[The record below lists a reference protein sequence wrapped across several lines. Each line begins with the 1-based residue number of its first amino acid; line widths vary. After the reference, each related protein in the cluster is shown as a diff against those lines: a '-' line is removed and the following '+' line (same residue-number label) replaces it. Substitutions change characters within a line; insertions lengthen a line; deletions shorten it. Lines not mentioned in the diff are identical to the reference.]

1 VEFSAALNALNSKQP
16 NLKMHTTISQMAY
29 PDRQAF
35 FEKLALSLPPQPA
48 IKIGP
53 APLPSGEHR
62 PGSRN
67 MRKAVPTETL
77 STSQRSMKPSRR
89 S

>member
-1 VEFSAALNALNSKQP
+1 
-16 NLKMHTTISQMAY
+16 MHTTISQMLY

-35 FEKLALSLPPQPA
+35 FEKLARSLPPQPA

-77 STSQRSMKPSRR
+77 SAAQRSMKPSRKSQSDQR
-89 S
+89 SETRGLNSDELA

>member
-1 VEFSAALNALNSKQP
+1 
-16 NLKMHTTISQMAY
+16 MHTTISQMLY

-53 APLPSGEHR
+53 APLPTGEHR

-67 MRKAVPTETL
+67 MRKAVLTETL
-77 STSQRSMKPSRR
+77 SAAQRSMKPSRR
-89 S
+89 SQRDQRPETRGLNSDELA

>member
-1 VEFSAALNALNSKQP
+1 
-16 NLKMHTTISQMAY
+16 MHTTISQMLY

-35 FEKLALSLPPQPA
+35 FKKLALSLPPQPA

-67 MRKAVPTETL
+67 MRKAPPTETL
-77 STSQRSMKPSRR
+77 SAAQRSMKPSRR
-89 S
+89 SQRDQRPETRGLNSDEFA

>member
-1 VEFSAALNALNSKQP
+1 
-16 NLKMHTTISQMAY
+16 MHSTISQMPY
-29 PDRQAF
+29 PNRQAF
-35 FEKLALSLPPQPA
+35 FKKLALSLPPQPA

-77 STSQRSMKPSRR
+77 SAAQRSMKPSRR
-89 S
+89 SQRDQMPETRGLNSDELA